1 MHKCPEP
8 ESQVHD
14 RQAQTDS
21 KPQPMLSYYTLMNLQ
36 EDCSQEEAQAMYK
49 KLAKVHHPDKGGDE
63 EQFKLIATAK
73 ETLLDPLLRV
83 LYNHELAKNRAA
95 LSIGS
100 SSVFGEV
107 RSAGSADTTI
117 DVDQT
122 PVVEPEW
129 PIGSG
134 LAGQ

>member
-1 MHKCPEP
+1 M
-8 ESQVHD
+8 
-14 RQAQTDS
+14 
-21 KPQPMLSYYTLMNLQ
+21 QPGRGAS
-36 EDCSQEEAQAMYK
+36 DDK

-63 EQFKLIATAK
+63 EQFKLIVTAK

-95 LSIGS
+95 FSIGS

-107 RSAGSADTTI
+107 RSGSADTTI